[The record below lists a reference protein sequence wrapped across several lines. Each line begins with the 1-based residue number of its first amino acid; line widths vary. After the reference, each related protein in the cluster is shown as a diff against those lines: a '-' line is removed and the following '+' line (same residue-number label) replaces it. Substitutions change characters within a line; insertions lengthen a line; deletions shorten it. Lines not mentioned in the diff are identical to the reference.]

1 MSLSDLWFILIGVLF
16 TGFFFLEGFDY
27 GVGILLPFLG
37 KTDTERR
44 QIIGTIGP
52 FWDANEVWMITAG
65 GAMFAAF
72 PHWYATLFSG
82 FYLAL
87 ALILLALI
95 LRGVAFEFR
104 SKRDDPQWRARW
116 DWAIFA
122 GSVIPALLWGVAF
135 GNIIRGTPIDGNMN
149 FTGNFFDLLS
159 PYTIITGLAGLAVF
173 ILHGAI
179 FITMRTEGAV
189 ETRAQDWARK
199 MVMPVI
205 AICALLAVANYA
217 QLDLF
222 TEVGVNPGV
231 IPVAT
236 AASLLAVGYFVWNRD
251 FVWAFGMM
259 ALTMVLALVTY
270 FWFLYPNVMVSST
283 NSAFSLT
290 VDSAS
295 SSDYTLKVMSIV
307 ALIFV
312 PVVLVYQGWTYWVFR
327 KRVLADTK
335 ALHY

>member
-1 MSLSDLWFILIGVLF
+1 MSLSDLWFILISVLF
-16 TGFFFLEGFDY
+16 IGFFFLEGFDY

-104 SKRDDPQWRARW
+104 SKRDDPQWRSRW
-116 DWAIFA
+116 DWAIFF

-135 GNIIRGTPIDGNMN
+135 GNIIRGTPIDASMN
-149 FTGNFFDLLS
+149 FTGNFFDLVS
-159 PYTIITGLAGLAVF
+159 PYTIITGLAGVAVF
-173 ILHGAI
+173 VLHGAI

-189 ETRAQDWARK
+189 EKRAQDWARK
-199 MVMPVI
+199 FVMPVI
-205 AICALLAVANYA
+205 AVCALLAIANYA
-217 QLDLF
+217 QLDLY
-222 TEVGVNPGV
+222 TEIGANPGV
-231 IPVAT
+231 VPVAT
-236 AASLLAVGYFVWNRD
+236 AASLLAVGYFVWNRQ
-251 FVWAFGMM
+251 FTWAFAMM

-312 PVVLVYQGWTYWVFR
+312 PIVLVYQGWTYWVFR
-327 KRVLADTK
+327 KRVLDDTK